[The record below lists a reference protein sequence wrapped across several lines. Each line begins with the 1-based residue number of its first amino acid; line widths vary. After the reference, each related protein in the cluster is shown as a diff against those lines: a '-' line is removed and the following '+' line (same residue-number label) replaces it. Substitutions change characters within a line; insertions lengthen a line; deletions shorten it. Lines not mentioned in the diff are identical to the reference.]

1 MTEIEDESGELDGG
15 VRIAIVMQTLF
26 WTGPLRTTPGAEAAL
41 QEAGQSL
48 IDLLARHL
56 RGDWGDLSDEDRKM
70 NDEALASGEDR
81 ILSAYTLTTGA
92 KIWIITEWDRS
103 VTTALLPDEY

>member
-1 MTEIEDESGELDGG
+1 MIDIEDEPREPRGG
-15 VRIAIVMQTLF
+15 VRIAIVMPTLF
-26 WTGPLRTTPGAEAAL
+26 PTGPLRTTPGAEAAL
-41 QEAGQSL
+41 REAKQSL

-56 RGDWGDLSDEDRKM
+56 RGDWGDLSEDDRKM